1 MGILALFLAPS
12 RRLSPSLPD
21 LLVPRHL
28 TLLLSAT
35 PLRIHAWLLV
45 YSMYYST
52 RRQSKLFAM
61 STTHTLTE
69 LNMYL
74 Y

>member
-28 TLLLSAT
+28 ILLLSGYT
-35 PLRIHAWLLV
+35 HGCCV
-45 YSMYYST
+45 YRMYYST
-52 RRQSKLFAM
+52 RDQSKLFAL

-69 LNMYL
+69 LDMHL